1 MQTPIRV
8 IMYFQYPISDS
19 AQLSNA
25 IFETCRCQLLFLRKY
40 SDDAL
45 IYEITPTEA
54 STFAAVAKMLMN
66 HADRLGI
73 KTVEQ
78 DRIMRHQ

>member
-8 IMYFQYPISDS
+8 IICFQYPISDS
-19 AQLSNA
+19 APLSNA
-25 IFETCRCQLLFLRKY
+25 ISETCRCQLLFLRKY

-45 IYEITPTEA
+45 IYEITPTDA
-54 STFAAVAKMLMN
+54 SSFAAVAKMLMH

-73 KTVEQ
+73 KAVEQ
-78 DRIMRHQ
+78 DRLMRHQ